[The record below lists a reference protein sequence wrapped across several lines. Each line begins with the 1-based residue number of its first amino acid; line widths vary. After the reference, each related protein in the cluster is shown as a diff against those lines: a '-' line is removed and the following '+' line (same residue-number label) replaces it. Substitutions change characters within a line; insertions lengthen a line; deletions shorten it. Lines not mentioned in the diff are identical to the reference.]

1 MGYHWT
7 DCVLLQ
13 RTAERSH
20 WPEKRL
26 HTDQTYK
33 APGPHHVGAQSNL
46 PCLAACNTTP
56 ACDPGHLHA
65 LTRRSF
71 AAVRDS
77 AQRHAAYHTCA
88 GRCTRGCLSS
98 RTPAAH
104 TSTLR
109 CRTAPAARSMSWP
122 GQMRGPA
129 QRARGLRRQ
138 RGRSA
143 PNTQSAVG
151 CEPKLTQACPAGR
164 ASDWRS
170 LRARLVVGPAVL
182 PARRAR
188 HVRHRAPRV
197 DYHRKLPLWRAQHE
211 RRVEVPA
218 RRAATNPSHARPELA
233 ATAPSP
239 ACRVGHQPSSRARAQ
254 ACQLQASARLR
265 RSTVPSA
272 CPAQRLPVQLSGS
285 ADDAGH
291 H

>member
-1 MGYHWT
+1 MH
-7 DCVLLQ
+7 
-13 RTAERSH
+13 
-20 WPEKRL
+20 
-26 HTDQTYK
+26 
-33 APGPHHVGAQSNL
+33 
-46 PCLAACNTTP
+46 
-56 ACDPGHLHA
+56 
-65 LTRRSF
+65 
-71 AAVRDS
+71 DS

-88 GRCTRGCLSS
+88 GRCTRCCLSS

-129 QRARGLRRQ
+129 QRARGSRRQ
-138 RGRSA
+138 RGRFA
-143 PNTQSAVG
+143 PGTQRAACCKPGVM
-151 CEPKLTQACPAGR
+151 QACPAGG